1 MREMLRLLQDGRFHS
16 GEELAAAL
24 GLSRAAIWKRLTILE
39 RDYQLPLQRV
49 RGRGYALSAPL
60 HLLDG
65 EAIERSLSGFDWGVV
80 CLDSV
85 DSTNAEVF
93 RRFASG
99 IGRACLVLSEHQT
112 AGRGRRG
119 RVWQSPLGE
128 NLYCS
133 LGLRLDG
140 AAFPLEGLSLTV
152 GLAVLEALR
161 AFGCMGV
168 GLKWPNDVLV
178 GARKIAGILLELSGD
193 PAGDCSVVI
202 GIGVNLNMRH
212 EREAIDQSWTS
223 VSRELG
229 GSIDRSA
236 FAISLCEH
244 LHHYLGLHREGGF
257 ASLQSEWESAH
268 LWHGKAV
275 RLGGVD
281 GIVAGVD
288 SSGALRLLVDG
299 VLRSYSGGELSLR
312 LRDDS

>member
-24 GLSRAAIWKRLTILE
+24 GVSRAAVWKRLTVLE

-65 EAIERSLSGFDWGVV
+65 EAIAKSVSGFGWAVA

-85 DSTNAEVF
+85 DSTNAEVL
-93 RRFASG
+93 RRLGGGAVG
-99 IGRACLVLSEHQT
+99 ACLVLSEHQA

-119 RVWQSPLGE
+119 RIWQSPLGE

-140 AAFPLEGLSLTV
+140 AAFSLEGLSLTV
-152 GLAVLEALR
+152 GLAVLGGLR
-161 AFGCMGV
+161 AFGCMSA

-178 GARKIAGILLELSGD
+178 CGRKIAGILLELSGD

-212 EREAIDQSWTS
+212 EREVIDQSWTS

-229 GSIDRSA
+229 RGIDRTA
-236 FAISLCEH
+236 FAISLCAQ

-257 ASLQSEWESAH
+257 ASLQSEWEAAH
-268 LWHGKAV
+268 LWCGKAV
-275 RLGGVD
+275 RLGDID
-281 GIVAGVD
+281 GIVEGVD

-312 LRDDS
+312 LHDDS